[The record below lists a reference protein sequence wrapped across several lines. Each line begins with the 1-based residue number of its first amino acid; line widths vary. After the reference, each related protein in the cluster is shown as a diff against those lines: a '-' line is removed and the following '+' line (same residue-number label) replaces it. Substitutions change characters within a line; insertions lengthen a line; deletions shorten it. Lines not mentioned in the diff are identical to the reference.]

1 MKALRASILILS
13 GASALSLSACG
24 DGYEA
29 VPFRGSVPYTEERTA
44 GSGVAYVRKMMLP
57 EKGPILEP
65 QEILPEQNTDTV
77 IEDAAPL
84 FGGSQLKK

>member
-24 DGYEA
+24 EGYEM
-29 VPFRGSVPYTEERTA
+29 VPFHGSVPYTEERTA

-57 EKGPILEP
+57 EKGPVLVP
-65 QEILPEQNTDTV
+65 QETVPVTQTDTV

-84 FGGSQLKK
+84 FGGNQLKK